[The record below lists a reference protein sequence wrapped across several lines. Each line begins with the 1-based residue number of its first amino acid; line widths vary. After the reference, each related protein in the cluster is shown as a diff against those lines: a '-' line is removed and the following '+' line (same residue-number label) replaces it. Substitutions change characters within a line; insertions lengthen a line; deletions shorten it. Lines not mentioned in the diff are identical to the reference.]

1 MGPIRF
7 WKLWLVYC
15 AVRVKA
21 WPRLPMPERSG
32 ARNVVSFWGREF
44 VLTIIMTEELVDEL
58 SECVDGNGEWK
69 SES

>member
-1 MGPIRF
+1 
-7 WKLWLVYC
+7 
-15 AVRVKA
+15 
-21 WPRLPMPERSG
+21 MPERSG
-32 ARNVVSFWGREF
+32 ARGVVVSFWCREF